1 MSDLVFWIWW
11 LDYVEV
17 KSIDHVSKKKK
28 IQLIMFLC
36 WPDWFWLCLGLG
48 NR

>member
-11 LDYVEV
+11 LD
-17 KSIDHVSKKKK
+17 
-28 IQLIMFLC
+28 QLIMFSC
-36 WPDWFWLCLGLG
+36 WLDWFRLCLGLG

>member
-17 KSIDHVSKKKK
+17 KSIDYVFM
-28 IQLIMFLC
+28 LA
-36 WPDWFWLCLGLG
+36 GLVLVVFG
-48 NR
+48 AW

>member
-28 IQLIMFLC
+28 NSIDYVFMLA
-36 WPDWFWLCLGLG
+36 GLVLVVFG
-48 NR
+48 AW

>member
-17 KSIDHVSKKKK
+17 KSIDHVSKKK
-28 IQLIMFLC
+28 ISIDYVFMLA
-36 WPDWFWLCLGLG
+36 GLVLVVFG
-48 NR
+48 AW